1 MKEDKK
7 AFFRDLDSGFRGT
20 GLGEF
25 PDIKAPQIERIQ
37 NKLQILKSGQD
48 NLLQPLPIQPQ
59 QSNNPTT
66 NLKVSMNNTQTIL
79 KDMNFAKAYAL
90 DSPIDYDPEINILPF
105 PTGPDAEPIVP
116 DINTTIQDMNI
127 PTIYTADNSNFYRDF
142 AAAMYE
148 S

>member
-1 MKEDKK
+1 
-7 AFFRDLDSGFRGT
+7 L

-25 PDIKAPQIERIQ
+25 PDIQAPQINRIQ
-37 NKLQILKSGQD
+37 NKLQVLKSGQD
-48 NLLQPLPIQPQ
+48 RLLQPLPIQPQ